1 MNTLGVPS
9 GTGTSVALYSAEQSS
24 GRGDSW
30 GGIVESPGAL
40 AVNTQ
45 LAQARTISAY
55 LVLVIP
61 QIGEIPIATTQC
73 LRYRPCYLSP
83 KCSSF
88 VKRPECSPA
97 HRNCRKS
104 LEFCTMRQ
112 PIRHFGAR
120 LLNDLQDARVR
131 RQLP

>member
-45 LAQARTISAY
+45 LAQARNISAY

-61 QIGEIPIATTQC
+61 QIGEIQLQRLSVCGIVPATC
-73 LRYRPCYLSP
+73 LQSVPASSRGLNALQPTGTVGSP
-83 KCSSF
+83 
-88 VKRPECSPA
+88 
-97 HRNCRKS
+97 RNS
-104 LEFCTMRQ
+104 
-112 PIRHFGAR
+112 
-120 LLNDLQDARVR
+120 VR
-131 RQLP
+131 CGSRSVTLAPVS